1 MNKKINLAVA
11 GAALA
16 LGASAANAGIVIPAG
31 DWTLDVNGNVNAF
44 MNFSDADATSGTA
57 PVGALTTQARDALGE
72 GNGQGINTGLLPS
85 WLGFTGTTRQ
95 NNTDV
100 SFTISFQPNASDN
113 SAPYHGDS
121 KTPLNRQSYLSFG
134 DKSWGSIKLG
144 KDIGIFASGAILN
157 DMTLLGVGSGA
168 TGRSGGST
176 TLGGIGTGYVYAAWK
191 GQATY
196 TTPNMGGFQAKVG
209 LMNPNN
215 IPDANTKVTTRT
227 YQNDTTF
234 VGTAA
239 TMAGS
244 ASASVIKSASVTI
257 TSKGSATTD
266 TTHTDTVTGA
276 DAGAINQDRFG
287 IEAEASYSWTGDV
300 AGKVWVSGAS
310 YEVTRQTA
318 ASTAAAPVEQSYDIE
333 AFDIG
338 ASLSAGNFGLVGY
351 YYDGEGLGT
360 TLFGSNG
367 VTAGGNERDSD
378 GGYVQATYVIP
389 TGTKLGVAYGVSN
402 LDTASGE
409 TNATLVKENE
419 RWTVGAYHPLTKHL
433 NLVAEYNASESTGQS
448 SANKLES
455 DSISL
460 GAILFF

>member
-16 LGASAANAGIVIPAG
+16 LGATAANAGIVIPAG

-44 MNFSDADATSGTA
+44 MNFNDADAAKGTA
-57 PVGALTTQARDALGE
+57 PTGAIANGQDGLGE
-72 GNGQGINTGLLPS
+72 SDSQGINTGLLPA

-100 SFTISFQPNASDN
+100 SFTISFQPNVSDN
-113 SAPYHGDS
+113 TAAYHGDS

-168 TGRSGGST
+168 SGRSGGAT
-176 TLGGIGTGYVYAAWK
+176 TLGGIGTGYIYAAWK

-196 TTPNMGGFQAKVG
+196 TTPNMGGFQAKIG

-215 IPDANTKVTTRT
+215 IPDANTKATTRT
-227 YQNDTTF
+227 YTTTTT
-234 VGTAA
+234 VTNGATTLTGSTITTTSLSMSATVTTAVTVTAA
-239 TMAGS
+239 
-244 ASASVIKSASVTI
+244 
-257 TSKGSATTD
+257 

-276 DAGAINQDRFG
+276 DAGAVNQDRFG
-287 IEAEASYSWTGDV
+287 VEAEAAYSWTGDV
-300 AGKVWVSGAS
+300 AGKVWVSAAS
-310 YEVTRQTA
+310 YEVTRIKG
-318 ASTAAAPVEQSYDIE
+318 STAATKQTYDIE

-360 TLFGSNG
+360 TLFGYLG
-367 VTAGGNERDSD
+367 VDANGNERDSD

-409 TNATLVKENE
+409 TNATLVEENE

-433 NLVAEYNASESTGQS
+433 NLVAEYNASESQGQTS
-448 SANKLES
+448 SNSTEN

>member
-100 SFTISFQPNASDN
+100 SFTISFQPNVSDN
-113 SAPYHGDS
+113 SGAAGDA

-196 TTPNMGGFQAKVG
+196 TTPNMGGFQAKIG

-215 IPDANTKVTTRT
+215 INDANT
-227 YQNDTTF
+227 
-234 VGTAA
+234 
-239 TMAGS
+239 
-244 ASASVIKSASVTI
+244 
-257 TSKGSATTD
+257 ATTERIYTTANATANATSVVTGSYSAAEVLVMVSNTIVSVSTVTST
-266 TTHTDTVTGA
+266 TTHVDTDYGA
-276 DAGAINQDRFG
+276 SNAAINQDRFG

-310 YEVTRQTA
+310 YDVTRIQGSTTA
-318 ASTAAAPVEQSYDIE
+318 TEQNYDIT
-333 AFDIG
+333 AFDVG
-338 ASLSAGNFGLVGY
+338 ASVSAGNFGLVGY

-360 TLFGSNG
+360 TLFGYQG
-367 VTAGGNERDSD
+367 VSAAGNERDSD

-389 TGTKLGVAYGVSN
+389 TGTKLGLAYGVNN

-409 TNATLVKENE
+409 TNATLVEENE

-433 NLVAEYNASESTGQS
+433 NLVAEYNASESTGQVS
-448 SANKLES
+448 SNKIES

>member
-1 MNKKINLAVA
+1 MNKKMNLAVA

-44 MNFSDADATSGTA
+44 MNFNDADAAKGSAVTGAIASGQD
-57 PVGALTTQARDALGE
+57 GLGE
-72 GNGQGINTGLLPS
+72 SDSQGINTGLLPS

-113 SAPYHGDS
+113 TAPYHGDS

-157 DMTLLGVGSGA
+157 DMTLLGVGSAA
-168 TGRSGGST
+168 TGRSGGAT

-234 VGTAA
+234 TGTAA

-257 TSKGSATTD
+257 TSKGTATTD

-276 DAGAINQDRFG
+276 DAGAVNQDRFG

-310 YEVTRQTA
+310 YEVTRIEAGTA
-318 ASTAAAPVEQSYDIE
+318 ATKQDYDIT
-333 AFDIG
+333 AFDVG

-360 TLFGSNG
+360 TLFGNAG
-367 VTAGGNERDSD
+367 VTAGGAERDSD
-378 GGYVQATYVIP
+378 GGYVQATFVIP

-402 LDTASGE
+402 LDVASGE
-409 TNATLVKENE
+409 TNATLVEESE

-433 NLVAEYNASESTGQS
+433 NLVAEYNSTESTGQDS
-448 SANKLES
+448 SNQTEN
-455 DSISL
+455 DSMSL